1 MSLIPKIEP
10 TCLVFYNEFSP
21 NGDGVNETFVI
32 DCISRYP
39 NNTLKIYNRWGNIV
53 YEKQGYNNEFDGT
66 SNGRA
71 VIQQEEF
78 LPVGTYYYILELGD
92 GSQPIADWLYINR

>member
-1 MSLIPKIEP
+1 M
-10 TCLVFYNEFSP
+10 LVAGNEFSP
-21 NGDGVNETFVI
+21 NGDGVNETFEI

-39 NNTLKIYNRWGNIV
+39 NNTLKIYNRWGNLV
-53 YEKQGYNNEFDGT
+53 FQAQGYNNEFAGI

-71 VIQQEEF
+71 VIQKEEF
-78 LPVGTYYYILELGD
+78 LPVGTYYYILDLGD